1 MIEISCFAL
10 IFISTLVS
18 FHIHNLILE
27 LVLVV
32 VGENF
37 IKHDMDR
44 VNRESNTTLVLDCI
58 LRLERWSMPA
68 MGTEYFCKYQNTS
81 QTDLRVLEQI
91 HCTNSFLIGFC

>member
-1 MIEISCFAL
+1 MESFFKQNINVIIEISCFAL

-44 VNRESNTTLVLDCI
+44 VNRESNNPSITLHSEAREVEYVSYGDGI
-58 LRLERWSMPA
+58 LL
-68 MGTEYFCKYQNTS
+68 
-81 QTDLRVLEQI
+81 
-91 HCTNSFLIGFC
+91 

>member
-44 VNRESNTTLVLDCI
+44 VNRESNTTLVLHCI
-58 LRLERWSMPA
+58 LRLERWSMLA
-68 MGTEYFCKYQNTS
+68 MGTEYFVNTKIPPK
-81 QTDLRVLEQI
+81 QILECWNKFIVQI
-91 HCTNSFLIGFC
+91 LF